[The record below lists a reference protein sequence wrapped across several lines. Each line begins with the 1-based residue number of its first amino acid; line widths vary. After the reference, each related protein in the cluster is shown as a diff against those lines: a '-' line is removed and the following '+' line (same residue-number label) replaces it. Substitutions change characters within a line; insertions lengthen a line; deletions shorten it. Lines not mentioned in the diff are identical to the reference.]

1 MEQYNGHGF
10 KVKACLLTNHG
21 SPSKSRLV
29 TASSSTI
36 RFHHFDK
43 THIVPKDAE
52 DLLDNKLGEGEGFV
66 VCDIWRPTRVIQC
79 SVRSSKSKEFSK
91 TMDITSS

>member
-1 MEQYNGHGF
+1 MPFN
-10 KVKACLLTNHG
+10 K
-21 SPSKSRLV
+21 PWV
-29 TASSSTI
+29 TFQKPVGDSLIFHDHSVQVFL